1 MILRPAT
8 DEDAYYFLHLRNDRD
23 SVLMSHRPALSLKEH
38 VEWWATTTDERW
50 VAEHEGERVGT
61 LRVSS
66 AGELSL
72 VVAPEQRGKGHG
84 GEMLRMAGYVKGRHA
99 RLIAEVLPENE
110 RSQRAFLKAGW
121 TPILFQWP

>member
-8 DEDAYYFLHLRNDRD
+8 DADSYYFLHLRNDRD

-50 VAEHEGERVGT
+50 VAEEEGKRVGT

-66 AGELSL
+66 AGELSI
-72 VVAPEQRGKGHG
+72 VVDPEQRGKGHG
-84 GEMLRMAGYVKGRHA
+84 VEMLKMADYVKGKHA
-99 RLIAEVLPENE
+99 RLIAEVLPVNV
-110 RSQRAFLKAGW
+110 RSHRAFLSAGW